1 MKELEIVEKAKEGT
15 RTPKPGLEKSDVLS
29 MLILYSGVV
38 MDTRAIEECT
48 RLNFE
53 GKIDFGENVKRLIGA
68 GAVWYC
74 VDLVQLK
81 KVSYG
86 ADDAYTESLPLTDTV
101 KVGNRFSARAI
112 TDAIAATQ
120 RKETDYPEFLR
131 RLIAG
136 GCVYYVIFMKGRKMT
151 YVGSLGESHDEDF
164 PEQLIRYLE
173 S

>member
-1 MKELEIVEKAKEGT
+1 
-15 RTPKPGLEKSDVLS
+15 
-29 MLILYSGVV
+29 
-38 MDTRAIEECT
+38 MDTEAIEECT

-53 GKIDFGENVKRLIGA
+53 GKIGFGENVKRLLAA
-68 GAVWYC
+68 GAVWYF

-86 ADDAYTESLPLTDTV
+86 ADYAYTERMPLTNPG
-101 KVGNRFSARAI
+101 KVGNEFSERAI
-112 TDAIAATQ
+112 ADTTAAIQ
-120 RKETDYPEFLR
+120 RKEIDYPEFLR

-136 GCVYYVIFMKGRKMT
+136 GCVYYAIFMKGRKMA
-151 YVGSLGESHDEDF
+151 YVGSLGERHEEHF

>member
-1 MKELEIVEKAKEGT
+1 
-15 RTPKPGLEKSDVLS
+15 
-29 MLILYSGVV
+29 
-38 MDTRAIEECT
+38 MDTKAIRECT

-53 GKIDFGENVKRLIGA
+53 GKIGFGENVKRLLAA
-68 GAVWYC
+68 GAVWYY

-86 ADDAYTESLPLTDTV
+86 AGDAYTESLPLTDPG
-101 KVGNRFSARAI
+101 KSDNRFSEKAI

-120 RKETDYPEFLR
+120 RKEIDYPEFLR

-136 GCVYYVIFMKGRKMT
+136 GCAYYVIFMKGRKMA
-151 YVGSLGESHDEDF
+151 YVGSLGDSHEEDF